1 MPPKQLLSR
10 RNFLTTVAVGG
21 SSVALAGCD
30 ALSQSPTFREFLD
43 TGESL
48 SYRLQRLL
56 GSSALAR
63 EYGEAAMSP
72 DFRTN
77 GNTRPDSAAWAAHA
91 DEGFANYR
99 LEVDG
104 LVEAPQSLSLDELRA
119 MPSRTQITRHDC
131 VEGWSAIGKWTGVR
145 LSALL
150 DRARLRDNARYIVFR
165 CADSFSGTPYYE
177 SIDLNDAYNEQTIL
191 AYGMNDGDLPTGH
204 GAPLRLRVERQLG
217 YKHAKFV
224 MRVEAVASMDD
235 IGSGRGGYW
244 EDVINYDWYAGI

>member
-1 MPPKQLLSR
+1 MNR
-10 RNFLTTVAVGG
+10 RNFIFRTLGTIPV
-21 SSVALAGCD
+21 LFMAGCD
-30 ALSQSPTFREFLD
+30 KLSRSDGFVRML
-43 TGESL
+43 ESAEKL
-48 SYRLQRLL
+48 TYRAQRLITARNAMAKEFGEADL
-56 GSSALAR
+56 SPVFRSNGTDNPDSPEYQALA
-63 EYGEAAMSP
+63 
-72 DFRTN
+72 
-77 GNTRPDSAAWAAHA
+77 
-91 DEGFANYR
+91 ANEFINWR
-99 LEVDG
+99 LEVTG
-104 LVEAPQSLSLDELRA
+104 LVEHPGSFSLAELHSLPA
-119 MPSRTQITRHDC
+119 RTQITRHDC

-177 SIDLNDAYNEQTIL
+177 SIDLNDAYHEQTIL